1 MAERES
7 GVVTWAVL
15 ALSVAVCAAGAV
27 LLWLVMT
34 NREPTGT
41 SAPEPVEQKL
51 EAQSFDEYS
60 WEELAE
66 VAALISAAPTDEEG
80 RSVAEKYGVA
90 VGDTRAL
97 PLEDGRAASLTVVGI
112 RTDDRA
118 DGTGRAGLTLMA
130 SPIARRPMNEAAT
143 NAGGWEAS
151 SLRAWLAGEGLDL
164 LPDALSEAVVAV
176 TKRTNNVGVTSD
188 AASVTET
195 ADRLWLFSASEV
207 CGSPGWFVAEYG
219 AEPNPHTG
227 YVDFTVYD
235 VLLSVEGAQ
244 YEYFRVAGVSGSSDP
259 KGVLEL
265 AYGGA
270 DTAWWY
276 RTAYPYSFTGE
287 DASYFYQV
295 MASGYPSTTALASE
309 PAGVVVGMC
318 L

>member
-41 SAPEPVEQKL
+41 SAPEPVEQRL
-51 EAQSFDEYS
+51 EAQSFDEYRG
-60 WEELAE
+60 AARAA
-66 VAALISAAPTDEEG
+66 VAPHTSAAPSGGAG

-97 PLEDGRAASLTVVGI
+97 PLEDGRAASLIVVGI

-235 VLLSVEGAQ
+235 ALLSAEGAQ

-295 MASGYPSTTALASE
+295 MASGYPSTTGLASDA
-309 PAGVVVGMC
+309 AGVVVGMC

>member
-41 SAPEPVEQKL
+41 SAPEPVEQRL

-90 VGDTRAL
+90 VGDTCAL

-143 NAGGWEAS
+143 TRADGRRPRCAPGSRARGSTCCPTPCPKRS
-151 SLRAWLAGEGLDL
+151 SRSRSA
-164 LPDALSEAVVAV
+164 
-176 TKRTNNVGVTSD
+176 RTT
-188 AASVTET
+188 
-195 ADRLWLFSASEV
+195 SAS
-207 CGSPGWFVAEYG
+207 P
-219 AEPNPHTG
+219 PTPH
-227 YVDFTVYD
+227 
-235 VLLSVEGAQ
+235 
-244 YEYFRVAGVSGSSDP
+244 R
-259 KGVLEL
+259 
-265 AYGGA
+265 
-270 DTAWWY
+270 
-276 RTAYPYSFTGE
+276 
-287 DASYFYQV
+287 
-295 MASGYPSTTALASE
+295 
-309 PAGVVVGMC
+309 
-318 L
+318 